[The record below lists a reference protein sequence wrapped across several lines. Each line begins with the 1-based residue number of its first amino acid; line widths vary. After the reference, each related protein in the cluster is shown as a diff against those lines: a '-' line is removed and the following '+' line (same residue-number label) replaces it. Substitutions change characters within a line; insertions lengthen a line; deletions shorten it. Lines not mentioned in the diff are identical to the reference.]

1 MFEWKDDYNCGIKRI
16 DEEHKRLF
24 EIGESVYDLIIN
36 ENHADYFGDVLNLI
50 DDLKEYTVYHFEDE
64 ERIMK
69 LYDYPEY
76 KEQKK
81 AHDAFINKIESLDLE
96 ELDED
101 IQKSVLKL
109 LDFIYDWISKHILG
123 MDLKL
128 KDYFDSLKPKKSSKS
143 I

>member
-24 EIGESVYDLIIN
+24 EIGESVYNLIIN
-36 ENHADYFGDVLNLI
+36 ENHVDYFGDVLNLI

-69 LYDYPEY
+69 LYDYPKY

-128 KDYFDSLKPKKSSKS
+128 KDYFDSLKPKKSNES